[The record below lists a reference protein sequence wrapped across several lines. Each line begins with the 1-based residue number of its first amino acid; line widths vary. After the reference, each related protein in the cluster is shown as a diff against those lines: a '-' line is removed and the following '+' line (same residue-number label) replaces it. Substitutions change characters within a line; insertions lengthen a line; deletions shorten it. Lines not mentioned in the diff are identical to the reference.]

1 MLLSGMMSEHS
12 TVQSGVERWILSL
25 GDSPASPSLWLDNG
39 KGMPT
44 SEICGW
50 TQSESLAKYDPDT
63 HSLRTFQVLLALD
76 TLKPSSV
83 TLPRSGMIVNGTLY
97 LRPSLEHHTL
107 ENGSGCW
114 LGTTTAGTGTKGRSA
129 EWRKGKKPNPQE
141 AAMMWR
147 TPSQSDGEGGVMRM
161 GEGDGKYKL
170 RDQVQE
176 INRQFWPSP
185 QAQSAGKGLLLNELV
200 TKEGEPAKKGER
212 AYNPKTGLHTQITL
226 DRAVKMWPTPTEH
239 GNYNRKGLSKTSGDG
254 LATAVGGTE
263 TQPKGQLNPQW
274 VEWLMGFPEGWSDL
288 KCLGMRGFR
297 RWLQGFLK

>member
-1 MLLSGMMSEHS
+1 
-12 TVQSGVERWILSL
+12 
-25 GDSPASPSLWLDNG
+25 
-39 KGMPT
+39 
-44 SEICGW
+44 
-50 TQSESLAKYDPDT
+50 
-63 HSLRTFQVLLALD
+63 
-76 TLKPSSV
+76 LKPSSV

-114 LGTTTAGTGTKGRSA
+114 LGTPTAGTGTKGRSA

-176 INRQFWPSP
+176 VNRQFWP
-185 QAQSAGKGLLLNELV
+185 
-200 TKEGEPAKKGER
+200 
-212 AYNPKTGLHTQITL
+212 
-226 DRAVKMWPTPTEH
+226 TPTA
-239 GNYNRKGLSKTSGDG
+239 RDKRTFKGAQRPPKSQGSEPLTVQ
-254 LATAVGGTE
+254 VG
-263 TQPKGQLNPQW
+263 GQLNPQW
-274 VEWLMGFPEGWSDL
+274 VEWLMGFPAGWTDL

-297 RWLQGFLK
+297 RWLEGF